1 MAGPVDLRMPE
12 LECRCGGHVSVSFRA
27 LDKYSRIGGD
37 LAERVRQRVSQG
49 ASLREVQAELEGC
62 LETPL
67 GLRSLNEQVM
77 AFKQA
82 VCSLDTTSVKAC
94 PPVVVLDGVW
104 ASWMV
109 ETGERKLDRK
119 GRLRKHKRKQR
130 VVILVALGIWPD
142 REEWDILAWYIA
154 PEEDEASWTAFLTQL
169 QEAGLKVEAGL
180 KLLIADGAGGIEAA
194 RQMVYGQK
202 LPLQRCVF
210 HKIRNVLR
218 DSRCPQG
225 LSHEQKREYKKK
237 VAEDVAAIWEAKS
250 EAEALRRMEAVV
262 QKYQAEQPLAMST
275 LQRDFE
281 ATVQFYR
288 VQRDVALEGKEW
300 PAELLRTSSLLERA
314 NREIRRAIRR
324 GCAWPCEEGLGVRVW
339 LGVLGYRRNKG
350 GPSSSL
356 VYEVAEG
363 ALMRA
368 RSISP

>member
-1 MAGPVDLRMPE
+1 
-12 LECRCGGHVSVSFRA
+12 VSLSFRA
-27 LDKYSRIGGD
+27 LDKYRRIGD
-37 LAERVRQRVSQG
+37 DVAERVRQRVSQG
-49 ASLREVQAELEGC
+49 ASLREVQAELEGY

-82 VCSLDTTSVKAC
+82 VYSIDTTSVKAC

-109 ETGERKLDRK
+109 ETGASKLDRK

-142 REEWDILAWYIA
+142 RKEWDILAWYIA
-154 PEEDEASWTAFLTQL
+154 TEEDEANWTAFLTQL
-169 QEAGLKVEAGL
+169 QEAGLRVEAGL

-194 RQMVYGQK
+194 RQMVYGPR
-202 LPLQRCVF
+202 LPMQRCVF

-218 DSRCPQG
+218 DTRCPQG
-225 LSHEQKREYKKK
+225 LSREQKTDYKRKL
-237 VAEDVAAIWEAKS
+237 AEDVAAIWEAKS

-262 QKYQAEQPLAMST
+262 ESYQAEQPLAMST

-281 ATVQFYR
+281 KTLQFYG
-288 VQRDVALEGKEW
+288 VQREAALSGKEW

-324 GCAWPCEEGLGVRVW
+324 GCAWPCEQGLRVRVW
-339 LGVLGYRRNKG
+339 LGTLSYRRSRG
-350 GPSSSL
+350 GLDSCV
-356 VYEVAEG
+356 VYRAAEA
-363 ALMRA
+363 ALIKA
-368 RSISP
+368 KPISP